1 MEVESQHT
9 KVPHGVFGLAYDLAE
24 VKIYGCSWSKFFLEA
39 YDRIR
44 IFLRK
49 QTLPENIFATECPF

>member
-1 MEVESQHT
+1 MAVAGQN
-9 KVPHGVFGLAYDLAE
+9 
-24 VKIYGCSWSKFFLEA
+24 FFLEA